1 MKRTVLAL
9 LGAALLLG
17 GCSKLT
23 KENYDKIRTGMHY
36 DEVVKLIG
44 KPETCSEAI
53 GLSVCEWKSGD
64 SAVTVNFIANKVTLS
79 TANGLK

>member
-9 LGAALLLG
+9 LGTAMLLG

-36 DEVVKLIG
+36 DEVVTLIG
-44 KPETCSEAI
+44 KPENCSEAI
-53 GLSVCEWKSGD
+53 GLSVCEWKNGD
-64 SAVTVNFIANKVTLS
+64 STVTVNFIANKVTLR
-79 TANGLK
+79 TASNLK